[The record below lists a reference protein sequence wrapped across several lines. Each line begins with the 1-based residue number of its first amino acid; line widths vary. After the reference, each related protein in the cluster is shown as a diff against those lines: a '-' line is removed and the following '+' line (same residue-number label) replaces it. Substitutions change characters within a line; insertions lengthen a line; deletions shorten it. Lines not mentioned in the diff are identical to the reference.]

1 MPRMRMFL
9 CAIDRAILSPL
20 YLLLFLLCVGAQEG
34 QAQPSKSNRDRG
46 WIELSKQSI
55 AIQIQ
60 AATRVEMQVQRN
72 PAGRPEITGQLLDDQ
87 GKGIPRAPLVLQ
99 LPDKR
104 EIPLQT
110 NEQGRFRK
118 EVKDFPPKGVF
129 ALRFPGRSG
138 FRKSQIR
145 RDLDL
150 GRVDATFSAVFPPE
164 LPSGTKRFVIL
175 ATLRYQ
181 DTPLPDYPLQ
191 LFLGRLE
198 KEKPHTSEIP
208 LLLPKETPPR
218 TCKDLGVAVMTLKTD
233 AKGRLRFVWQGSPL
247 EGPAKIPLCLMFQG
261 DRYFLPQD
269 RRHALQIV
277 APPPKPPQTP
287 WLWVSAFSALALAF
301 GAVVLLRRKFK
312 NSAPP
317 QAQPLAAE
325 ELLRSHDNEQIIAQR
340 GIRPPQDRVF
350 AGRLIDL
357 YEQKPV
363 PNARLFLQQDDHETE
378 VAHSRPDGSFHWQAP
393 DDLVGPVVLWIRHS
407 AFREKSIHAS
417 CPHYG
422 EARSLQIGLYSYRY
436 LCLEAFRQGVE
447 SLKRPFNPRKQT
459 AREIIALL
467 PQHTAHLLRPLAI
480 GFEHAY
486 YAPAHPSKELYQHVA
501 TALKGLLQQDSSLLP
516 AISLFPNHAEHE
528 RLAAQIDVIPLK
540 PLSPPTSS
548 PPPASPP
555 SLQAHTLSSS
565 PRPTLPPPVSLVEN
579 PPVTGSRE
587 PLSLVGA
594 WGQSPHPTAPS
605 ISFFSTAQVLETPQ
619 PSLYAISSEDP
630 KKPDQVSAPFSE
642 AIETTASAPLSEAIE
657 TTASA
662 PLSDKIETTA
672 SAPLSDKIE
681 TTASAPLSDK
691 IETTASAPREK
702 LASSHTMDLLEEEVA
717 SVRAAAAAFEELQRR
732 DRAHHTLQLSPAERD
747 AFFAALLATSP
758 ESALS
763 LGEESVRP
771 FEQQSVRSVEQ
782 ESVDPSEQHG
792 LLSETNTTD
801 PSQGSHHEGEG
812 K

>member
-1 MPRMRMFL
+1 MLL
-9 CAIDRAILSPL
+9 CAIDRTIWPPL
-20 YLLLFLLCVGAQEG
+20 YLLLFLLCFGTGEG
-34 QAQPSKSNRDRG
+34 QAQPSKPNRDRG

-118 EVKDFPPKGVF
+118 EVKDFPHKGVF
-129 ALRFPGRSG
+129 ALRFLGRSG
-138 FRKSQIR
+138 FRQSQTR

-164 LPSGTKRFVIL
+164 LPTGTKRFVIL

-198 KEKPHTSEIP
+198 KEKPLSPEIP
-208 LLLPKETPPR
+208 VLLPKETPPR
-218 TCKDLGVAVMTLKTD
+218 TCKDLGVPVMTLKTD
-233 AKGRLRFVWQGSPL
+233 AKGHLRFVWQGSPL

-269 RRHALQIV
+269 RRHHLQIL

-287 WLWVSAFSALALAF
+287 WLWVSVFSALALAF
-301 GAVVLLRRKFK
+301 GAVVFLRRKFK
-312 NSAPP
+312 DSAPP
-317 QAQPLAAE
+317 QARPLATE

-363 PNARLFLQQDDHETE
+363 SNAKLFLQQDDNETE
-378 VAHSRPDGSFHWQAP
+378 VSLSRPDGSFHWQAP
-393 DDLVGPVVLWIRHS
+393 DDLVGPIVLWIRHP
-407 AFREKSIHAS
+407 AFREKSIHAP

-422 EARSLQIGLYSYRY
+422 EARRLQIGLYSYRY

-486 YAPAHPSKELYQHVA
+486 YAPDHPSKELYQHVA

-516 AISLFPNHAEHE
+516 ALSLFPNHAEHE
-528 RLAAQIDVIPLK
+528 RLAAQTDVIPLK
-540 PLSPPTSS
+540 PL
-548 PPPASPP
+548 PPPASPASPPLPP
-555 SLQAHTLSSS
+555 SLQTHTLSSS
-565 PRPTLPPPVSLVEN
+565 SRSAPSPSISLVENPPASLVENPPVSLVEN
-579 PPVTGSRE
+579 PPVSLVENPLVAGSRE
-587 PLSLVGA
+587 PRSLVGV
-594 WGQSPHPTAPS
+594 WGQSPHPVEPS
-605 ISFFSTAQVLETPQ
+605 PSALSTVQVPESPHLSPSALPTVQVHELPYPSAFS
-619 PSLYAISSEDP
+619 ISSEDP
-630 KKPDQVSAPFSE
+630 TKLDPSPSPSPEEIERNAPPSLDKPV
-642 AIETTASAPLSEAIE
+642 
-657 TTASA
+657 
-662 PLSDKIETTA
+662 
-672 SAPLSDKIE
+672 
-681 TTASAPLSDK
+681 
-691 IETTASAPREK
+691 
-702 LASSHTMDLLEEEVA
+702 SSHTMDFLEEEVA

-732 DRAHHTLQLSPAERD
+732 DRAYHTLQLSPAERD
-747 AFFAALLATSP
+747 AFFAALLAISP

-763 LGEESVRP
+763 LQEESVRS
-771 FEQQSVRSVEQ
+771 FEEERVDSFGQQ
-782 ESVDPSEQHG
+782 G
-792 LLSETNTTD
+792 LLKEENTTD
-801 PSQGSHHEGEG
+801 PSQGSNHEGRG